1 MEYLIGDFTMQ
12 RCTFYQK
19 LIGNITEMFSVKK
32 CQKMRRKFGEKLLPY
47 VTEF

>member
-19 LIGNITEMFSVKK
+19 LIGNITEMISVKK
-32 CQKMRRKFGEKLLPY
+32 CQKCDANSVKNYCLM
-47 VTEF
+47 